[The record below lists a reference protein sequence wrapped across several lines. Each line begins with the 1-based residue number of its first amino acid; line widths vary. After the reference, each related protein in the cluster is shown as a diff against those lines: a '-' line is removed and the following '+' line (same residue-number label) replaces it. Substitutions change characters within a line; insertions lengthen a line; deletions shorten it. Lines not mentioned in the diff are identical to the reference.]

1 MNMCGRI
8 CTEIKSL
15 TSNIPDTFGNSDLA
29 VFKPR
34 FFVEGENQF
43 DCYHFV
49 MPRVEVPSF
58 YADNKEINIQ
68 KNTVL
73 PTNPGQLLRVS
84 PINKIYSNSNEIK
97 FICMFIEPRKL
108 KELTKEVYNKA
119 DLLFFND
126 TSFLSSNLF
135 SLVTKFETESCNKQ
149 FGYQFILDSLTME
162 ISINL
167 IRELRSNMPEVR
179 GLRKYSARK
188 EINIAIDFLWENY
201 FSEFSLHTL
210 CNIVNL
216 SPYYFVRLF
225 KEHTGITPYEYYM
238 DVKISKS
245 LIYLKEKRYSITE
258 IGFILGFS
266 SHSHF
271 SSVFKKKVGV
281 TPTEYIKSIT

>member
-8 CTEIKSL
+8 TAEIKGL
-15 TSNIPDTFGNSDLA
+15 TSDIPDTFGNSDFA

-58 YADNKEINIQ
+58 YADNKEIDIQ

-73 PTNPGQLLRVS
+73 PTNPGQQLRVS
-84 PINKIYSNSNEIK
+84 PIKKKHSNSNEIK
-97 FICMFIEPRKL
+97 FICMFIEPHKL
-108 KELTKEVYNKA
+108 RELTKEVYNKA
-119 DLLFFND
+119 DLLFCND
-126 TSFLSSNLF
+126 TSYLNSNIL
-135 SLVTKFETESCNKQ
+135 SLVSKFEIEFCNKQ
-149 FGYQFILDSLTME
+149 FGYQFILDSLSME

-167 IRELRSNMPEVR
+167 IRELRSNMPQVW

-201 FSEFSLHTL
+201 NTEFSLNTL
-210 CNIVNL
+210 CSIVNL
-216 SPYYFVRLF
+216 SPYYFLRLF
-225 KEHTGITPYEYYM
+225 REHTGTTPYEYYM
-238 DVKISKS
+238 YIKISKA

-271 SSVFKKKVGV
+271 SSVFKKKVGI
-281 TPTEYIKSIT
+281 TPTEFIKSIL